1 MERYPGPSDS
11 GRKVTRNYFIGLLVG
26 IAVMI
31 VGILANGLGL
41 ALGGVEVIDPGARTG
56 DEGEAVIEIDT
67 QASPV
72 LGISITL
79 VGAVVSLGSVYRF
92 NNDVGGIPNYQGKTR
107 FVGLGLIVTA
117 AFLIVGLYASITF
130 FQ

>member
-1 MERYPGPSDS
+1 
-11 GRKVTRNYFIGLLVG
+11 
-26 IAVMI
+26 MI

-92 NNDVGGIPNYQGKTR
+92 NNEVGSIPNYQGKTR
-107 FVGLGLIVTA
+107 FVGLGLIVTT